1 MNANMYARYPA
12 RSLVRGGQRTLLA
25 LFCVAVGVMAIV
37 GLQLVGGMI
46 TNALV
51 GNARAING
59 GDLSVRAINQLTQ
72 SDLTFFDDLKKRGV
86 ITDYSAAYTGGIQ
99 LPKPG
104 GGRANVQFLAVDPAV
119 YPYPGQP
126 GLSQSAGGD
135 FRALLR
141 TPGNAVVTATL
152 ADALGTKLG
161 DTVKITVGA
170 DNRQFDVKI
179 VGVIEPK
186 ATLGQGESLY
196 VSLDTLRAAAPTP
209 ITYTVVYATTPD
221 AARAEQAKAEA
232 TARFIGADVQ
242 TADGLLKQ
250 LSDNIAQLNRF
261 LVIVGLLALLIG
273 GVGIVNTMQV
283 LLARRRVEIAMLK
296 TVGYQRHDLFLLF
309 GLEAAIL
316 GLLGGILGA
325 LAGIGV
331 AAALRILFER
341 AFLLLLTFTVD
352 PTIVL
357 GGIAVGLVTAL
368 IFGLLPIVQASGVR
382 PTVVLREL
390 PEGRNWRGVL
400 GQIGLIALLSV
411 LFAILASF
419 IIGSARWGVIAV
431 YATFAVLGLLSLG
444 FGLVVFLI
452 GRLPVPE
459 RYSPRFLLLVTS
471 GVAASVAVTL
481 VPDLRGVGILLLVAT
496 LSGYLIVLAPP
507 EWKISTKMAFRNLGR
522 ARGRTTTTLLALFIG
537 VFAVGV
543 VLVLGQGVRESINAF
558 IANQVRYNLIVLAP
572 RTEADNVNRA
582 LDARGGEIRA
592 RQAVE
597 VAPLTTPQDI
607 NGTPLG
613 QLIGPVDPNGQP
625 QRGSHSPAAIVR
637 QLSGLQGY
645 DLAHGQL
652 PEVGT
657 APEVIAD
664 DQGPTGR
671 MLNAS
676 DAGTDNIIV
685 DASLRDAPLH
695 LQPGDRLTQRN
706 GITGQSR
713 TLTIVGF
720 YKATDSGLNTNLVP
734 VLGSLEATRGLGG
747 ASTQGLWYLQVAA
760 GATGTVSDA
769 LNAAVPRAQ
778 VFNLADL
785 VAQIGQVLDN
795 LLLMITAIA
804 SLALFAGIVIIAN
817 AVALAMLER
826 RRELGIMK
834 AVGYTSRRVLG
845 VVLIE
850 NGLIGALGGLL
861 GMLLVALATFAFNRY
876 AGLTIGVSV
885 VTTLGLIA
893 LVAAVAL
900 LIAAL
905 VAWGATRVRP
915 LEVLRYE

>member
-1 MNANMYARYPA
+1 MKATMYARYPA

-46 TNALV
+46 RDALV

-59 GDLSVRAINQLTQ
+59 GDLSVRAINGLAP
-72 SDLTFFDDLKKRGV
+72 SDLAFFDDLKKRGLL
-86 ITDYSAAYTGGIQ
+86 TDYSAAYTGAIQ

-126 GLSQSAGGD
+126 ALTQTTGGD
-135 FRALLR
+135 FQTLLR
-141 TPGNAVVTATL
+141 TQGNAVITTTL
-152 ADALGTKLG
+152 ATSLGAQLG
-161 DTVKITVGA
+161 DTVKVTVGA
-170 DNRQFDVKI
+170 DNRQFEARI
-179 VGVIEPK
+179 VGVIEAK
-186 ATLGQGESLY
+186 ATLGQGESLF

-209 ITYTVVYATTPD
+209 LSYTVVYATTPD
-221 AARAEQAKAEA
+221 AASAEQAKNEA
-232 TARFIGADVQ
+232 TARFTGADVQ

-250 LSDNIAQLNRF
+250 LKDNIEQLNRF
-261 LVIVGLLALLIG
+261 LIIVGLLALLIG

-296 TVGYQRHDLFLLF
+296 TAGYQRHDLFLLF

-316 GLLGGILGA
+316 GLLGGIVGA

-331 AAALRILFER
+331 AAALRVLFER
-341 AFLLLLTFTVD
+341 AFQLILTFTVA
-352 PTIVL
+352 PTIIL

-368 IFGLLPIVQASGVR
+368 IFGLLPIVQAAGVR

-390 PEGRNWRGVL
+390 SEGRTWQGTL

-419 IIGSARWGVIAV
+419 IIGSLRWGVIAV
-431 YATFAVLGLLSLG
+431 YGTFAVLGLLSLG
-444 FGLVVFLI
+444 FGTVVYVI

-459 RYSPRFLLLVTS
+459 RYSPRFLALVTL
-471 GVAASVAVTL
+471 GVAAAAGITL
-481 VPDLRGVGILLLVAT
+481 VPDLRGVGILLLAAT

-507 EWKISTKMAFRNLGR
+507 AWKISTKMAFRNLGR

-543 VLVLGQGVRESINAF
+543 VLVLGQGVRETINTF

-572 RTEADNVNRA
+572 RTEADTVNRA
-582 LDARGGEIRA
+582 LDARGADVRA

-607 NGTPLG
+607 NGTPIG
-613 QLIGPVDPNGQP
+613 QLIGPVDPNAAHDES
-625 QRGSHSPAAIVR
+625 RSPAAIVR
-637 QLSGLQGY
+637 QLSGMQGY
-645 DLAHGQL
+645 DLARGQL

-657 APEVIAD
+657 APEAIVD
-664 DQGPTGR
+664 TLGPAGR

-685 DASLRDAPLH
+685 DASLRDTPLK
-695 LQPGDRLTQRN
+695 LKLGDKLTQRN

-713 TLTIVGF
+713 TLTVVGF
-720 YKATDSGLNTNLVP
+720 YKATESGLNTNLVP
-734 VLGSLEATRGLGG
+734 VLGSVEATRGLGG

-760 GATGTVSDA
+760 NATGSVTDA
-769 LNAAVPRAQ
+769 LSAAVPRAQ

-785 VAQIGQVLDN
+785 VAQVGQVLDN

-804 SLALFAGIVIIAN
+804 SLALFAGVVIIAN

-861 GMLLVALATFAFNRY
+861 GMLLVALATFAFNQY
-876 AGLTIGVSV
+876 AGLAIGVSIA
-885 VTTLGLIA
+885 TTLGLIA

-900 LIAAL
+900 LVAAL